1 MNDQKIVTVCI
12 FYSHRGCG
20 HLNDFLMNPQKFS
33 HQLKHP
39 TKNQTQ
45 NLKNQTKRKRFQ
57 FVKQLS
63 IVEEKNCCPN
73 GGFSDHVQ
81 TAISML

>member
-1 MNDQKIVTVCI
+1 MNDQKIVTACI
-12 FYSHRGCG
+12 FYSHKGCG
-20 HLNDFLMNPQKFS
+20 HMNDFLMNPQKFS

-45 NLKNQTKRKRFQ
+45 NPKRERFQ

-63 IVEEKNCCPN
+63 VVEQNNCCTN

-81 TAISML
+81 TVISML